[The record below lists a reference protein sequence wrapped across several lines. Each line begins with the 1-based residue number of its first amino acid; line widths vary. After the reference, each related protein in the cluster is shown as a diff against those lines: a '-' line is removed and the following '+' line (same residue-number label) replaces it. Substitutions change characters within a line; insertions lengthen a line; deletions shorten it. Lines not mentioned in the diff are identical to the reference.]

1 MQMLTCQCFLSILE
15 TTNKIDRPAICEMEL
30 LIKYK
35 LLSRKLTNKKSSPI
49 ILGDVIQIMS
59 RISHISLISC
69 IHILYIHI
77 FDLNQ
82 TFWLKYPSSFQPL
95 GLTNPVKSPNP
106 AGAKKG
112 ISGTLVVKVVKV
124 KQISYGGDETS
135 RSPPKKKCFCLSMMS
150 WGAKWIIWKQIT
162 SCQKWLL

>member
-35 LLSRKLTNKKSSPI
+35 LLSRKLTNKKSSSI

-69 IHILYIHI
+69 IHILYIHMYI
-77 FDLNQ
+77 YSISMRRFDSNIHQ
-82 TFWLKYPSSFQPL
+82 VSNPL

-135 RSPPKKKCFCLSMMS
+135 RSPPKKVFLSFNDELRS
-150 WGAKWIIWKQIT
+150 
-162 SCQKWLL
+162 

>member
-1 MQMLTCQCFLSILE
+1 MYTY
-15 TTNKIDRPAICEMEL
+15 TVYT
-30 LIKYK
+30 YY
-35 LLSRKLTNKKSSPI
+35 
-49 ILGDVIQIMS
+49 V
-59 RISHISLISC
+59 
-69 IHILYIHI
+69 YI
-77 FDLNQ
+77 FDLNE

-135 RSPPKKKCFCLSMMS
+135 RSPQKKCFCLSMMS
-150 WGAKWIIWKQIT
+150 
-162 SCQKWLL
+162 